1 MCLALGQFAVLSKLT
16 RTAVLET
23 LGADYIR
30 TARAKGLSPNTVL
43 LRHGLRNSQIPVITF
58 VAALI
63 PYIVSGSIVV
73 ETIFSLNGMGRLTVD
88 AIKAGDIELFLGTTL
103 MILILKLLCYLGADI
118 AYAIADPRVS
128 FSGSGQ

>member
-1 MCLALGQFAVLSKLT
+1 MP
-16 RTAVLET
+16 TANGSTIERPT
-23 LGADYIR
+23 LDDGPHR
-30 TARAKGLSPNTVL
+30 
-43 LRHGLRNSQIPVITF
+43 RNAGRPG
-58 VAALI
+58 
-63 PYIVSGSIVV
+63 PIVSGSIVV

-118 AYAIADPRVS
+118 AYTIADPRVS